1 MQPKNIHVHVIMEI
15 STVTFISRDEEFA
28 KNRSC
33 IKLNATFN
41 NTSHILFTQKL
52 NHANTSDV
60 KSPNR

>member
-1 MQPKNIHVHVIMEI
+1 MEI

-60 KSPNR
+60 KYPNR